1 MKCLLRIG
9 KSLLGLAVR
18 IDYLGKS
25 RFSGVWEEEARLQWS
40 EIESLCFISPGEKE
54 THRSSL
60 IISGLEPGTAWV
72 LVLDVAVCDPKTLCG
87 DATKLCSFIRSL
99 LCMPVVLLLIEILR
113 LFICVF
119 LFTLTVTQLTKRTN
133 PISLCL
139 RRVPTGIS
147 FSGYYEIF

>member
-25 RFSGVWEEEARLQWS
+25 HFSGVWAEEARLQCS

-60 IISGLEPGTAWV
+60 IISGLEPGMAWV
-72 LVLDVAVCDPKTLCG
+72 LVLDVAV
-87 DATKLCSFIRSL
+87 
-99 LCMPVVLLLIEILR
+99 
-113 LFICVF
+113 
-119 LFTLTVTQLTKRTN
+119 
-133 PISLCL
+133 
-139 RRVPTGIS
+139 
-147 FSGYYEIF
+147 